1 MKLRPKQSAE
11 TPDRNVV
18 FSFWTP
24 EGAKQNASCVYS
36 LKLLILL
43 AVIDYF
49 HSHTCVKDVCD
60 FIFLSLVLWV
70 LTMSVSLCSGDGGRE
85 RQRGRDGFQT
95 RHRHQTFPR
104 IQEVRNLFDSSK
116 ESHRRDAGRSLT
128 SCCSCLA
135 VRSWGWTSTSRWRRS
150 RNRSRR
156 RLTRTSRRTE
166 SSSSRCVWTPHLRSL
181 SLFVCLF
188 VGFYRYIRE
197 FWLSGFV
204 QSLESFENAQYE
216 PFCDTHSKI

>member
-24 EGAKQNASCVYS
+24 EGANIKYLMCLQPETSHFTRSNRLLSFSHSCQRCFYISVTGALGSY
-36 LKLLILL
+36 
-43 AVIDYF
+43 
-49 HSHTCVKDVCD
+49 DVR
-60 FIFLSLVLWV
+60 LSLCVQVMEDENANVDEMDFKPDTVIKLFLGYKKWE
-70 LTMSVSLCSGDGGRE
+70 TCS
-85 RQRGRDGFQT
+85 T
-95 RHRHQTFPR
+95 R
-104 IQEVRNLFDSSK
+104 VK

-135 VRSWGWTSTSRWRRS
+135 VRSWEWTSTSRWRRS

-181 SLFVCLF
+181 SLFVCRILQTCK
-188 VGFYRYIRE
+188 RE

-216 PFCDTHSKI
+216 TFCDTHSKI

>member
-1 MKLRPKQSAE
+1 MFLYFCHWCFGFLR
-11 TPDRNVV
+11 
-18 FSFWTP
+18 
-24 EGAKQNASCVYS
+24 C
-36 LKLLILL
+36 
-43 AVIDYF
+43 
-49 HSHTCVKDVCD
+49 
-60 FIFLSLVLWV
+60 LSLCVQVMEDENANVDEMDFKPDTVIKLFLGYKKWE
-70 LTMSVSLCSGDGGRE
+70 TCS
-85 RQRGRDGFQT
+85 T
-95 RHRHQTFPR
+95 R
-104 IQEVRNLFDSSK
+104 VK

-135 VRSWGWTSTSRWRRS
+135 VRSWEWTSTSRWRRS

-181 SLFVCLF
+181 SLFVCRILQTCK
-188 VGFYRYIRE
+188 RE

>member
-1 MKLRPKQSAE
+1 MCLQPE
-11 TPDRNVV
+11 TSHFTRSNRLLS
-18 FSFWTP
+18 FSHLCQRRLWFYISVT
-24 EGAKQNASCVYS
+24 GALGSY
-36 LKLLILL
+36 
-43 AVIDYF
+43 
-49 HSHTCVKDVCD
+49 DVR
-60 FIFLSLVLWV
+60 LSLCVQVMEDENANVDEMDFKPDTVIKLFLGYKKWE
-70 LTMSVSLCSGDGGRE
+70 TCS
-85 RQRGRDGFQT
+85 T
-95 RHRHQTFPR
+95 R
-104 IQEVRNLFDSSK
+104 VK

-135 VRSWGWTSTSRWRRS
+135 VRSWEWTSTSRWRRS

>member
-1 MKLRPKQSAE
+1 MSKTFVILYFCHWCFGFLR
-11 TPDRNVV
+11 
-18 FSFWTP
+18 
-24 EGAKQNASCVYS
+24 C
-36 LKLLILL
+36 
-43 AVIDYF
+43 
-49 HSHTCVKDVCD
+49 
-60 FIFLSLVLWV
+60 LSLCVQVMEDENANVDEMDFKPDTVIKLFLGYKKWE
-70 LTMSVSLCSGDGGRE
+70 TCS
-85 RQRGRDGFQT
+85 T
-95 RHRHQTFPR
+95 R
-104 IQEVRNLFDSSK
+104 VK

-135 VRSWGWTSTSRWRRS
+135 VRSWEWTSTSRWRRS

>member
-1 MKLRPKQSAE
+1 MCLQPE
-11 TPDRNVV
+11 TSHFTRSNRLLS
-18 FSFWTP
+18 FSHLCQRRLWFYISVT
-24 EGAKQNASCVYS
+24 GALGSY
-36 LKLLILL
+36 
-43 AVIDYF
+43 
-49 HSHTCVKDVCD
+49 DVR
-60 FIFLSLVLWV
+60 LSLCVQVMEDENANVDEMDFKPDTVIKLFLGYKKWE
-70 LTMSVSLCSGDGGRE
+70 TCS
-85 RQRGRDGFQT
+85 T
-95 RHRHQTFPR
+95 R
-104 IQEVRNLFDSSK
+104 VK

-135 VRSWGWTSTSRWRRS
+135 VRSWEWTSTSRWRRS

-216 PFCDTHSKI
+216 PFCDTYSKI

>member
-1 MKLRPKQSAE
+1 MFLYFCHWCFGFLRCP
-11 TPDRNVV
+11 
-18 FSFWTP
+18 
-24 EGAKQNASCVYS
+24 
-36 LKLLILL
+36 
-43 AVIDYF
+43 
-49 HSHTCVKDVCD
+49 
-60 FIFLSLVLWV
+60 
-70 LTMSVSLCSGDGGRE
+70 SVSLCSGDGGRE

-135 VRSWGWTSTSRWRRS
+135 VRSWEWTSTSRWRRS